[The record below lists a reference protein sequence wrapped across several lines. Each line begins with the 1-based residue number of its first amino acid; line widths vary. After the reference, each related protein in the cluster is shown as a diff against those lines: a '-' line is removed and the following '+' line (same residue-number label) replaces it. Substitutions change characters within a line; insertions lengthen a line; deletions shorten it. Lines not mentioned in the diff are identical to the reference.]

1 MIQIEII
8 SLQLFTP
15 KKLIK
20 ASSLIDK
27 NEFLNEAK
35 FLNKC
40 NHSNLI
46 KVYGIS
52 MKINDLDSIIMEYM
66 NLGDLRAY
74 LKQCR
79 NSNVIKENF

>member
-1 MIQIEII
+1 
-8 SLQLFTP
+8 
-15 KKLIK
+15 
-20 ASSLIDK
+20 
-27 NEFLNEAK
+27 
-35 FLNKC
+35 
-40 NHSNLI
+40 
-46 KVYGIS
+46 